1 MTLEYYRIFLSLFKQ
16 THPQICCCSATRT
29 RKVTYNLTRISSTCY
44 AILWNIRLGE
54 FQSLKLSLFNHT
66 CVWVN
71 SRRGKTVCR
80 YRRAKI
86 TRGENNP
93 VCSYNVI
100 ETSVICRIGTIS
112 FTELSLN
119 TCSLQCHN
127 SHKVNILYMLQSHT
141 RVIEF

>member
-1 MTLEYYRIFLSLFKQ
+1 MFLVWCRFCSSMNKWWALIIKMTLEYYRIFLSLFKQ

-29 RKVTYNLTRISSTCY
+29 RKVTYNLTRMSSTCY

-93 VCSYNVI
+93 VFSRYSW
-100 ETSVICRIGTIS
+100 E
-112 FTELSLN
+112 EA
-119 TCSLQCHN
+119 
-127 SHKVNILYMLQSHT
+127 NILDCIKYSN
-141 RVIEF
+141 

>member
-1 MTLEYYRIFLSLFKQ
+1 MTLEYYRIFLSLLKQ

-29 RKVTYNLTRISSTCY
+29 RKVTYNSTRISSTCY

-93 VCSYNVI
+93 VFSTQRGQFNVCI
-100 ETSVICRIGTIS
+100 MTNFRSLKIFKEAV
-112 FTELSLN
+112 LSTYYPSDL
-119 TCSLQCHN
+119 LKN
-127 SHKVNILYMLQSHT
+127 SKYSCKI
-141 RVIEF
+141 

>member
-93 VCSYNVI
+93 VYSSIFIYLYTREFGLAFFITLWTNISGCY
-100 ETSVICRIGTIS
+100 RIH
-112 FTELSLN
+112 
-119 TCSLQCHN
+119 Q
-127 SHKVNILYMLQSHT
+127 V
-141 RVIEF
+141 V